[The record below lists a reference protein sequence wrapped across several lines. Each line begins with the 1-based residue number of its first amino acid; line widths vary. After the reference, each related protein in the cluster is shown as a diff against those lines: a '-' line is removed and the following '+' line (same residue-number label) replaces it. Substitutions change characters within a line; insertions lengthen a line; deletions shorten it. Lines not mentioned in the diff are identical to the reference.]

1 MKAAKPP
8 FIDRRVRVTNIDV
21 ARAGHLVIFVFGE
34 HGFPKDHAKALRSYV
49 VAPRAGDIELTVE
62 APRNG
67 DFAIKVLH
75 DEDMN
80 GRVTKNWI
88 GIVPREG
95 LGFSGGATILC
106 GAPHFRRS
114 RVQDSGTAPI
124 EIVMRYPGWL
134 GI

>member
-1 MKAAKPP
+1 MNAMGQP
-8 FIDRRVRVTNIDV
+8 FVNRRVRVKNIDV
-21 ARAGHLVIFVFGE
+21 SRAGDLLIFVFGE
-34 HGFPKDHAKALRSYV
+34 RGFPKDHAEALRSYAV
-49 VAPRAGDIELTVE
+49 PPRAGDIELTVE
-62 APRNG
+62 APSHR

-75 DEDMN
+75 DEDMD
-80 GRVTKNWI
+80 GRVTKNWT

-106 GAPHFRRS
+106 GAPRFRRA
-114 RVQDSGTAPI
+114 RIENRGTDAI